1 MLTITGDS
9 PSSCSNDLG
18 ATKTWRL
25 LTATLARPYLT
36 LGDVEP
42 AEAMYKQA
50 LKLEGGLGLQSR
62 TRPSTSREGG
72 AGCGHVQVDR
82 LTARGDSGKFTG
94 SQHAQG
100 TRHRVRSS
108 LGSSARSAANQRVRA
123 DVVNVGRRPLSG
135 GDLAPRNFAF
145 GSFVTDPIVDFVG
158 RKQSVNS
165 GSAEADLHN

>member
-50 LKLEGGLGLQSR
+50 LQLEGGLGLQSR

-82 LTARGDSGKFTG
+82 LTARGDSGKFNRF
-94 SQHAQG
+94 AAC
-100 TRHRVRSS
+100 TRNAPSDPVVVINGREPVIESCTP
-108 LGSSARSAANQRVRA
+108 LIAA
-123 DVVNVGRRPLSG
+123 PLVSIT
-135 GDLAPRNFAF
+135 LPL
-145 GSFVTDPIVDFVG
+145 IVKELVAVKEKFD
-158 RKQSVNS
+158 
-165 GSAEADLHN
+165 